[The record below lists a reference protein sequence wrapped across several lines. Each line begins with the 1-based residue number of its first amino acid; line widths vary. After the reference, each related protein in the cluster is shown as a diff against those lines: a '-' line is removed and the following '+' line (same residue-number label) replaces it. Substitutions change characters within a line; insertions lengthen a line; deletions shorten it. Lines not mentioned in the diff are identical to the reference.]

1 MKTVL
6 MTGTS
11 SGIGYEAAL
20 VFARA
25 GYQVVAT
32 MRNLDK
38 KHTLQEIAI
47 QEKLNIN
54 IKQLDV
60 TNEQSV
66 QTVVN
71 DLLQNN
77 GRIDILINNAG
88 AGFLGALEQTTLSQ
102 IQDMM
107 DVNFFGTCR
116 LVKAVLP
123 SMRKGKSGR
132 IISISSVGGV
142 SGHPFNDAYC
152 AAKFAVEGLMES
164 LAPVAKRFGVQIS
177 LVEPG
182 PVNSDFVSSTLHKSP
197 ELSAELESDY
207 RAMLDRYSLAVKNA
221 FAQLG
226 QTPTEIANILL
237 EVASAEKP
245 QLRYQTS
252 ELSHKMVGLKLVDPT
267 GNKTIE

>member
-38 KHTLQEIAI
+38 KHTPQEIAI

-54 IKQLDV
+54 IKKLDV

-66 QTVVN
+66 QKVVN

-197 ELSAELESDY
+197 ELSAELEEI
-207 RAMLDRYSLAVKNA
+207 
-221 FAQLG
+221 G